1 VTINYKVQFTKVA
14 LKYFE
19 KLDRRIQKRVAKIVE
34 ALKNNPYVVPNIKP
48 VEGIPYEQYRI
59 RVGNLRIVFRVDN
72 QKLLIVI
79 VRIGPRGDIYK

>member
-1 VTINYKVQFTKVA
+1 MTINYKVQFTKVA